1 MTPVNWGH
9 GDETPAHSGTERMGN
24 HIYLYGVVA
33 QESSVALLKL
43 LQEVVDEHLL
53 RPGLPGEYA
62 PIWLHINSEGG
73 SLFSAFAIAD
83 TITRLKVP
91 VYSLSEGVCASA
103 ATIIALSCHK
113 RFITENSFFLI
124 HQLSGAAWGTYQQMT
139 DNMKLYEM
147 SMKRLVR
154 FYMAHSILS
163 EQQAHDMLSRDSW
176 FDAGQCVD
184 LGLVDSIL

>member
-9 GDETPAHSGTERMGN
+9 SDETIGHDGLERVGN
-24 HIYLYGVVA
+24 HIYLYGVIDP
-33 QESSVALLKL
+33 ESSVNLLRL
-43 LQEVVDEHLL
+43 LQEVTDEHLL

-62 PIWLHINSEGG
+62 PVWLHINSEGG
-73 SLFSAFAIAD
+73 SLLSAFAIAD
-83 TITRLKVP
+83 TIARSNVP

-147 SMKRLVR
+147 CMKRLVR
-154 FYMAHSILS
+154 FYMAHSTMTELQVR
-163 EQQAHDMLSRDSW
+163 EMLSRDSW
-176 FDAGQCVD
+176 FDAGQCLE
-184 LGLVDSIL
+184 LGLVQAIL